1 MEFLLSFLPLG
12 QHSLVSLE
20 LDFCF
25 ATGCVPPYFF
35 EATLS
40 LNLELL
46 ELVRPADWLMTPRHS
61 PGLPELAVDAC
72 WHACLCFSV

>member
-1 MEFLLSFLPLG
+1 MEFLLSLLLVG

-25 ATGCVPPYFF
+25 VTGCVPPYFSF

-40 LNLELL
+40 LNLEL
-46 ELVRPADWLMTPRHS
+46 RS
-61 PGLPELAVDAC
+61 
-72 WHACLCFSV
+72 